1 MSVENDWNA
10 RIIREFREHG
20 GRAPS
25 MEGSRLLLLHHTG
38 ARTGRE
44 HITPLMY
51 QPAED
56 GYTVFATKGGAPTH
70 PDWYYN
76 LIAHPG
82 AEIEVAVDGQGIERK
97 RVMARVLEGEE
108 RDRIWAKQK
117 QEYPEFATYEE
128 KTDRVI
134 PAVHLQVTN

>member
-1 MSVENDWNA
+1 MSGENDWNA

-20 GRAPS
+20 GRVPS
-25 MEGSRLLLLHHTG
+25 MQGTPLLLLHHTG
-38 ARTGRE
+38 ARTGRD

-51 QPAED
+51 QEVED
-56 GYTVFATKGGAPTH
+56 GYTVFASKGGAPTH

-82 AEIEVAVDGQGIERK
+82 AEIEVAGEDQEIERK
-97 RVMARVLEGEE
+97 RVTARVLQGEE
-108 RDRIWAKQK
+108 RDRIWEKHKQDFPSFA
-117 QEYPEFATYEE
+117 EYEA

-134 PAVHLQVTN
+134 PAVLLQVTN